1 MNLFPQSKEWVLNE
15 LIDPTTNTVTPHLN
29 FINKSLTRECEV
41 FINYSYRDLVDGF
54 NNFLRCPNIDDDEYD
69 DDEYDEC
76 LICYNEIKSIVKFG
90 ILLFKSGYYFKLE
103 MSCFDVC
110 ALLLICKKLTE
121 ENMITVENP
130 EDFIELILNELDN
143 PIFSLLEDELYN
155 PTLFEGEIDYSYI
168 ADFISYYDVLNND
181 LMTDYFYLHDS
192 DNHLS
197 LNSMLNGGKYSYL
210 FLNDEYKKLTYEGIC
225 LDALNYLDDCI
236 INNSYFIKDL
246 CKYNPEALSYRN
258 EWSSD
263 REVVLEVVK
272 NFGGALEYA
281 SQDLKSDREVV
292 LAAVKNN
299 GYALEFASEDLRF
312 DREVV
317 LEVVKNDEY
326 ALRYASKDLRSDR
339 EFILEVIKNFGRA
352 LQYASEDLKSD
363 RELVLAAVKNFG
375 RALEYAS
382 EDLRSDREIVFEAV
396 NKGGAALE
404 YASEDLRSDSE
415 VVLAA
420 VKNFGGALKYASE
433 DLRSDRE
440 VVLAAV
446 KNFGSVLQYASE
458 DLKSDREVVLAA
470 VKNNGYALEYASEAL
485 RSEREVVLV
494 AVKQTAEYDVNDS
507 YLRSAFKYCSNELSN
522 DIEFIIESSKIDIK
536 TIGLVDSD
544 LISKHSELQTLYE
557 QYKLKVDNI

>member
-69 DDEYDEC
+69 DEYDEC

-130 EDFIELILNELDN
+130 EDFIELILSELDN

-181 LMTDYFYLHDS
+181 LMTDYYFLHDY
-192 DNHLS
+192 DNHIS
-197 LNSMLNGGKYSYL
+197 LNLILNGGNYSYL
-210 FLNDEYKKLTYEGIC
+210 FLNDEYKKLTYEGIY
-225 LDALNYLDDCI
+225 LDALNHLDDCI
-236 INNSYFIKDL
+236 INNIDFKNDL
-246 CKYNPEALSYRN
+246 FKYNPEALSYRN

-263 REVVLEVVK
+263 RALVLEAVK
-272 NFGGALEYA
+272 NDGGALEYA
-281 SQDLKSDREVV
+281 SQDLK
-292 LAAVKNN
+292 
-299 GYALEFASEDLRF
+299 
-312 DREVV
+312 
-317 LEVVKNDEY
+317 
-326 ALRYASKDLRSDR
+326 
-339 EFILEVIKNFGRA
+339 
-352 LQYASEDLKSD
+352 
-363 RELVLAAVKNFG
+363 
-375 RALEYAS
+375 
-382 EDLRSDREIVFEAV
+382 
-396 NKGGAALE
+396 
-404 YASEDLRSDSE
+404 
-415 VVLAA
+415 
-420 VKNFGGALKYASE
+420 
-433 DLRSDRE
+433 SDRE

-458 DLKSDREVVLAA
+458 DLKSDRVVVLEA
-470 VKNNGYALEYASEAL
+470 VKNDGMALEYASEAL

-507 YLRSAFKYCSNELSN
+507 YLRSAFKYCSKELGN
-522 DIEFIIESSKIDIK
+522 DIEFIIESNKIDIK

-544 LISKHSELQTLYE
+544 LISKHSELQKLYK
-557 QYKLKVDNI
+557 QYCIVLK